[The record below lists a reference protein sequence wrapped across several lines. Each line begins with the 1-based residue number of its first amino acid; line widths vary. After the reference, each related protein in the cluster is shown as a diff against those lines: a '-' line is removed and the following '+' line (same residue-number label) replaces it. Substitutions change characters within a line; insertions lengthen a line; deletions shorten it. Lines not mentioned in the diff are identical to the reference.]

1 MRTGET
7 VRLKVLICVLF
18 FAILCIAAYSYRNKL
33 VYSSISLSISDD
45 RVVEYGTDYDAL
57 AMVNDVSGSV
67 SILKNVNTSVV
78 GEQVLLLQIK
88 KENVK
93 KHVPITIEVV
103 DSVVPTI
110 EIKDS
115 VIYLNSGKEFDINSN
130 IINVSDNV
138 DGELDYCYDGDL
150 NGCYTVTSSINTNS
164 VGSYTVDVKAI
175 DSSDNVTNASYTVI
189 VTSHGKEYSLRNV
202 AYSLIGKPYVF
213 GGNTLAG
220 FDCSGF
226 VQYVYAR
233 NGMSVGKTATAQYYN
248 GYEVNY
254 NNIRVGDI
262 IIWGYGTDKITHT
275 SIYVGDGLMIHA
287 ANPYEGV
294 VVNRVLGWGDYT
306 GVHIVSVRRLA

>member
-18 FAILCIAAYSYRNKL
+18 FAILCIAGYSYRNKL
-33 VYSSISLSISDD
+33 VFSSISVSISDD
-45 RVVEYGTDYDAL
+45 RVVEYGTDYDAF
-57 AMVNDVSGSV
+57 AMLDDVSGSV
-67 SILKNVNTSVV
+67 SVLKNVDTSIV
-78 GEQVLLLQIK
+78 GEQVLLFQIK
-88 KENVK
+88 KDNVK
-93 KHVPITIEVV
+93 KHVPVTIEVIDTV
-103 DSVVPTI
+103 LPNI
-110 EIKDS
+110 EIS
-115 VIYLNSGKEFDINSN
+115 ESTIYLDSGKDFDINSN
-130 IINVSDNV
+130 IVSVSDNV
-138 DGELDYCYDGDL
+138 DGELDYCYDGDV
-150 NGCYTVTSSINTNS
+150 NGCYTIDSSLNVNV
-164 VGSYTVDVKAI
+164 VGSYSVNVKAI
-175 DSSDNVTNASYTVI
+175 DSSNNVSNASYTVV
-189 VTSHGKEYSLRNV
+189 VTSHGKEYSIRNV
-202 AYSLIGKPYVF
+202 AYSLLGKPYVY

-262 IIWGYGTDKITHT
+262 IVWGYGTDKITHT
-275 SIYVGDGLMIHA
+275 AIYVGDGLMVHS

-294 VVNRVLGWGDYT
+294 VVNRVAGWGDYT